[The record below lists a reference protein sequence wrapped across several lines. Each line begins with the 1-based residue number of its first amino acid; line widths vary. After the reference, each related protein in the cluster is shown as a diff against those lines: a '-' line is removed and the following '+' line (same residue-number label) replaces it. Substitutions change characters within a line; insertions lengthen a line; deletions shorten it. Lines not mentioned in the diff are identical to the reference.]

1 MDSKPSNILTFVF
14 TFFNVLEPGA
24 DDDDAADDEA
34 ADDEARDAEARCHFE
49 ALFHDTLPH
58 PGFP

>member
-1 MDSKPSNILTFVF
+1 MFLWVMILVKISLWLL
-14 TFFNVLEPGA
+14 VGILVKSG

-34 ADDEARDAEARCHFE
+34 RDTEARCHAE